1 MADIKI
7 YGKLKNATES
17 GKVADYSDI
26 DGAPE
31 IAQATGQSTEKTMSQ
46 KAITDAINA
55 GGGGGGS
62 GTTYSVVE
70 VSTSATTLTTEQ
82 YNTLIASPFNKIH
95 YDNRYYDLYQEDGAQ
110 LVYVSVHLNVSY
122 KVTITKSTKAIA
134 FSTTHCLT
142 SISSYV
148 KNSLDYNVSSTT
160 FALSAYQG
168 KVLNDRLTILENAGG
183 GGGTGSDIPVLD
195 LGEVSSM
202 GSSINLTSDQVSW
215 MNANYNKI
223 SAIKFS
229 DTTDAGGTMP
239 LLLSTGTY
247 QERMFYYGGVYGS
260 TIYYAFLD
268 MDNYSGTATSGT
280 YYIQKSN
287 TDGAGGGSGSEPV
300 EQETM
305 FSGQYNTWYNGD
317 SSEADFNLDTST
329 AGLTHA
335 KIETLEFTFTTGT
348 MGTTSSD
355 ETSLF
360 QISLNDISA
369 MIQSGTSTISV
380 LGGKFNL
387 DFSNGM
393 SLSYDQGT
401 FNYSIS
407 MRIAPNWNQITS
419 KDYAQVSTGFT
430 YRGFKFANGST
441 Y

>member
-1 MADIKI
+1 MEFLDKE
-7 YGKLKNATES
+7 GLR
-17 GKVADYSDI
+17 VLW
-26 DGAPE
+26 
-31 IAQATGQSTEKTMSQ
+31 AQ
-46 KAITDAINA
+46 INNLVSSS
-55 GGGGGGS
+55 GGGS
-62 GTTYSVVE
+62 
-70 VSTSATTLTTEQ
+70 
-82 YNTLIASPFNKIH
+82 AS
-95 YDNRYYDLYQEDGAQ
+95 E
-110 LVYVSVHLNVSY
+110 
-122 KVTITKSTKAIA
+122 
-134 FSTTHCLT
+134 
-142 SISSYV
+142 
-148 KNSLDYNVSSTT
+148 
-160 FALSAYQG
+160 
-168 KVLNDRLTILENAGG
+168 
-183 GGGTGSDIPVLD
+183 IPVLD
-195 LGEVSSM
+195 LGTISSI
-202 GSSINLTSDQVSW
+202 GSSVPLTSAQVAW
-215 MNANYNKI
+215 INNNYNKV

-229 DTTDAGGTMP
+229 ESFDSTATRP
-239 LLLSTGTY
+239 LLLSTGNY
-247 QERMFYYGGVYGS
+247 REQYFYYSGIYS
-260 TIYYAFLD
+260 NTIYRVSFD
-268 MDNYSGTATSGT
+268 MNDYSGAATSGT
-280 YYIQKSN
+280 YYIQK
-287 TDGAGGGSGSEPV
+287 TDLGGGSSSEPV

-317 SSEADFNLDTST
+317 SSEVDFTLDTST

-430 YRGFKFANGST
+430 YRGFKFANGNT

>member
-1 MADIKI
+1 M
-7 YGKLKNATES
+7 
-17 GKVADYSDI
+17 
-26 DGAPE
+26 
-31 IAQATGQSTEKTMSQ
+31 
-46 KAITDAINA
+46 
-55 GGGGGGS
+55 
-62 GTTYSVVE
+62 
-70 VSTSATTLTTEQ
+70 
-82 YNTLIASPFNKIH
+82 
-95 YDNRYYDLYQEDGAQ
+95 
-110 LVYVSVHLNVSY
+110 
-122 KVTITKSTKAIA
+122 
-134 FSTTHCLT
+134 
-142 SISSYV
+142 
-148 KNSLDYNVSSTT
+148 
-160 FALSAYQG
+160 
-168 KVLNDRLTILENAGG
+168 LNDRLTILENAG
-183 GGGTGSDIPVLD
+183 S
-195 LGEVSSM
+195 
-202 GSSINLTSDQVSW
+202 
-215 MNANYNKI
+215 
-223 SAIKFS
+223 
-229 DTTDAGGTMP
+229 
-239 LLLSTGTY
+239 
-247 QERMFYYGGVYGS
+247 
-260 TIYYAFLD
+260 
-268 MDNYSGTATSGT
+268 
-280 YYIQKSN
+280 
-287 TDGAGGGSGSEPV
+287 GGGSGTSSEPI

-305 FSGQYNTWYNGD
+305 LSGQYNIWYNGD
-317 SSEADFNLDTST
+317 SSEVDFNLDTST

>member
-55 GGGGGGS
+55 GGSGG

-70 VSTSATTLTTEQ
+70 VASSATTLTSEQ
-82 YNTLIASPFNKIH
+82 YNTLIASPFNKIKAG
-95 YDNRYYDLYQEDGAQ
+95 NTIYDLYQETTTE
-110 LVYVSVHLNVSY
+110 LVYTANY
-122 KVTITKSTKAIA
+122 FNNGYRVTITKTTKAMTKG
-134 FSTTHCLT
+134 SLNSLT
-142 SISSYV
+142 SISNYV
-148 KNSLDYNVSSTT
+148 KNSLDYNVSNTT

-168 KVLNDRLTILENAGG
+168 KVLNDRLTTLENAG
-183 GGGTGSDIPVLD
+183 S
-195 LGEVSSM
+195 
-202 GSSINLTSDQVSW
+202 GSS
-215 MNANYNKI
+215 
-223 SAIKFS
+223 
-229 DTTDAGGTMP
+229 
-239 LLLSTGTY
+239 
-247 QERMFYYGGVYGS
+247 
-260 TIYYAFLD
+260 
-268 MDNYSGTATSGT
+268 
-280 YYIQKSN
+280 
-287 TDGAGGGSGSEPV
+287 SEPI

-305 FSGQYNTWYNGD
+305 FSGQYNIWYNGD
-317 SSEADFNLDTST
+317 FSEVDFNLDTST